1 MFNNSKYTKW
11 YFSIIEKAN
20 STIKTGYSERHHII
34 PKSLG
39 GTNESSNIVH
49 LTPREHF
56 IAHALLTKMVNH
68 KKHKR
73 SMAYAFSRMKC
84 SHNKQG
90 YSRIGNGK
98 LYDIMRSRLKE
109 LYSGENNPF
118 YGNKSLSGDKNPFY
132 GKQHT
137 EETRNHISKKLKG
150 KMLGDKNPF
159 YGKQHTEETRKVL
172 SESQKESVTILF
184 EDGTERHYDKKGDI
198 GQSLG
203 ISKSMGIQLCS
214 IKRHLWCK
222 YNIKEILYENNIN
235 QKG

>member
-1 MFNNSKYTKW
+1 VERSKQR
-11 YFSIIEKAN
+11 EKPVICEA
-20 STIKTGYSERHHII
+20 HHII

-73 SMAYAFSRMKC
+73 SMAYAFARMKC

-98 LYDIMRSRLKE
+98 LYELMRSRLSE
-109 LYSGENNPF
+109 LYSGPNNPF

-137 EETRNHISKKLKG
+137 KETRNHISKKLKG

-159 YGKQHTEETRKVL
+159 YGKQHTPITKKII
-172 SESQKESVTILF
+172 SESQKESVTIIF
-184 EDGTERHYDKKGDI
+184 EDGSEMRYDKKGDI

-203 ISKSMGIQLCS
+203 ISKAMGIQLCS
-214 IKRHLWCK
+214 IKRHLWSK

-235 QKG
+235 QEGSN